1 MIQDKALSTSPRAP
15 MYNQGMA
22 RLEQPVRT
30 ATSFEEFLEFER
42 SSPVRHEF
50 IDGNLFVMAGG
61 TDRHN
66 QLAIRA
72 GQPQSQDLSK
82 RSK

>member
-1 MIQDKALSTSPRAP
+1 
-15 MYNQGMA
+15 MYNQRMA

-50 IDGNLFVMAGG
+50 IDGHLFVMAGG

-66 QLAIRA
+66 QLAIRVLTQA
-72 GQPQSQDLSK
+72 STTNRLEVKAKAST
-82 RSK
+82 